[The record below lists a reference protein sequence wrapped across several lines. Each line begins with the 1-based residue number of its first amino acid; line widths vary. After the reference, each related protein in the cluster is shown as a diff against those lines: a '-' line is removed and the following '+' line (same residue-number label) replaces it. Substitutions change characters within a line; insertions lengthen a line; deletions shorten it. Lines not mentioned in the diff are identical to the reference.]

1 MLLVDEDLINDK
13 VMVCIKCH
21 IKTLNLARSQQKVD
35 TTSVQSSNEQ
45 TDLNSPSFGAV
56 PSPVFSTDG
65 SQETILSSA
74 PFNIS
79 NMSEQT
85 ILYRACEIINDTVC
99 KSKEEIQ
106 NYFRS
111 EA

>member
-1 MLLVDEDLINDK
+1 M
-13 VMVCIKCH
+13 
-21 IKTLNLARSQQKVD
+21 KTLNLARSQQKVD

-65 SQETILSSA
+65 SQETISSGSSV

-79 NMSEQT
+79 NISEQT

-99 KSKEEIQ
+99 KSKEEIH
-106 NYFRS
+106 NYFQS

>member
-1 MLLVDEDLINDK
+1 MPYEK
-13 VMVCIKCH
+13 IKSRT
-21 IKTLNLARSQQKVD
+21 IAAKMD

-65 SQETILSSA
+65 SQETISSRSLA
-74 PFNIS
+74 PFNIA
-79 NMSEQT
+79 NISEQT
-85 ILYRACEIINDTVC
+85 ILYRACKIINDTVC

-106 NYFRS
+106 NYFKR